1 MKYQAVLFD
10 LDGTLLPM
18 DFDEFTRG
26 YFSLLAKAV
35 APLGYEKSKMIGSM
49 WQGVAAMTKN
59 EGPRSNF
66 EVFWE
71 VFSALEGKE
80 CYEHISL
87 FDAFY
92 DKEFHEAK
100 SLTQPT
106 ERAREAVAAA
116 RACAERV
123 VLATNPIFPE
133 IAVRSRLAWAGLSA
147 DDFDLVTHYENCA
160 SSKPNPRYYLDIAE
174 QLGLEPSRC
183 LMVGNNADEDII
195 PAKAAGFSTFL
206 LTDCLMSKSE
216 TLPDTPKGSW
226 GELMP
231 YFSFEKEK

>member
-1 MKYQAVLFD
+1 MKFQAVLFD

-26 YFSLLAKAV
+26 YFSLLAKTV

-59 EGPRSNF
+59 EGPRTNS

-71 VFSALEGKE
+71 VFSAFEGAE
-80 CYEHISL
+80 CYDHIPL
-87 FDAFY
+87 FDAVY
-92 DKEFHEAK
+92 GKEFHGAK
-100 SLTQPT
+100 ALTQPT
-106 ERAREAVAAA
+106 PKAKEALLAA

-147 DDFDLVTHYENCA
+147 EDFDYLTHYENST
-160 SSKPNPRYYLDIAE
+160 SSKPNPRYYLEIAE
-174 QLGLEPSRC
+174 KLGLDPSRC

-216 TLPDTPKGSW
+216 TLPETPKGSW
-226 GELMP
+226 EELIS

>member
-26 YFSLLAKAV
+26 YFSLLATAV

-59 EGPRSNF
+59 CGPRKND

-71 VFSALEGKE
+71 VFSELEGKQA
-80 CYEHISL
+80 YDHIPL
-87 FDAFY
+87 FDTFY
-92 DKEFHEAK
+92 ENEFHQAK
-100 SLTQPT
+100 ALTQPT
-106 ERAREAVAAA
+106 PNAKVAVDAA

-123 VLATNPIFPE
+123 VLATNPLFPAV
-133 IAVRSRLAWAGLSA
+133 AVRSRLAWAGLSEN
-147 DDFDLVTHYENCA
+147 DFDLVTHYSNST
-160 SSKPNPRYYLDIAE
+160 SSKPNPRYFEEIAE
-174 QLGLEPSRC
+174 KLDLMPSRC
-183 LMVGNNADEDII
+183 LMVGNNADEDIL
-195 PAKAAGFSTFL
+195 PAQAAGFDTFL

-216 TLPDTPKGSW
+216 ILPKTKKGSW
-226 GELMP
+226 GELMSL
-231 YFSFEKEK
+231 FF